1 MALEK
6 VDKLTDSNEE
16 AFAIQLLG
24 DGLILLKRA
33 GLWLKVRNGK
43 QG

>member
-6 VDKLTDSNEE
+6 VDKLTHSNEE
-16 AFAIQLLG
+16 TFASQLLG
-24 DGLILLKRA
+24 DGLIVLERA

-43 QG
+43 KG